1 MMKINKRSTKHF
13 RCWLVESKQYVY
25 DIQKI
30 CDGKLIKS
38 FAEILNNPEK
48 YVVEQETGAIDIA
61 KNKIREGDIAKYRNA
76 NYQREVFEWQYGV
89 VVFRN
94 CGFELYNPI
103 KDTAESLTDISISF
117 SKIEVVGNVHE
128 NPELLEEK

>member
-1 MMKINKRSTKHF
+1 MKQDKRSIKHF

-48 YVVEQETGAIDIA
+48 YVVEQETGAIDIV

-76 NYQREVFEWQYGV
+76 NYQREVFKWQYGV
-89 VVFRN
+89 VVFKN

-103 KDTAESLTDISISF
+103 KETSESLTDISISF
-117 SKIEVVGNVHE
+117 SKIEVVGNIHE
-128 NPELLEEK
+128 DSELLEEK

>member
-1 MMKINKRSTKHF
+1 MKQDKRSIKHF

-48 YVVEQETGAIDIA
+48 YVVEQETGAIDIV
-61 KNKIREGDIAKYRNA
+61 KNKIREGDIAKYRGIDF
-76 NYQREVFEWQYGV
+76 EHELFEWRYGV
-89 VVFRN
+89 VVFRHF
-94 CGFELYNPI
+94 GFELYDPKRDI
-103 KDTAESLTDISISF
+103 TESLTNWNVKS
-117 SKIEVVGNVHE
+117 SKIEVVGNIHE